1 MDKLDLNFSSDLA
14 PRTIALEEYKQ
25 LWRYYERTL
34 DERHILFQ
42 YYLRIVALPGVLL
55 GGFTV
60 LAGKGAVLG
69 AHIAEF
75 APLILSVGLTV
86 IALVGVSMFITY
98 SLEARNARNYEEALD
113 KIREYFR
120 TEHLELKDTLILDD
134 LRKKRPGQIGSI
146 KTWRGSLIPFV
157 NSGIIAIALIIGVS
171 INNSID
177 LLIFYILSIFSHFL
191 LQFIIISE

>member
-1 MDKLDLNFSSDLA
+1 
-14 PRTIALEEYKQ
+14 
-25 LWRYYERTL
+25 
-34 DERHILFQ
+34 
-42 YYLRIVALPGVLL
+42 
-55 GGFTV
+55 
-60 LAGKGAVLG
+60 
-69 AHIAEF
+69 
-75 APLILSVGLTV
+75 
-86 IALVGVSMFITY
+86 MFITY

-191 LQFIIISE
+191 LRFIIISE